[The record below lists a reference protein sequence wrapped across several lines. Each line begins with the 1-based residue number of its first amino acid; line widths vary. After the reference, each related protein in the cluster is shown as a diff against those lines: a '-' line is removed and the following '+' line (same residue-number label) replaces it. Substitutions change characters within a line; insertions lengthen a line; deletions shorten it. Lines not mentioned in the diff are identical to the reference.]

1 MAKNEEIE
9 ENVKISK
16 SSDGS
21 LKPLLWVVLLSIT
34 VLKFPES
41 IILLLVGMLPTM
53 VAFVI
58 DRSSGKYATLC
69 VGAMNI
75 AGIFPSIFKLWTG
88 QNSFS
93 QSIQIITNIFDL
105 VIMYGA
111 AGFGWVLYIIIPSAV
126 SALLNI
132 IAQRRITRIR
142 KQQHQLI
149 SEWGKN
155 VAVRPG
161 PESPVEDKNFEET
174 PGTALNI
181 ETTPSNP

>member
-1 MAKNEEIE
+1 MAENKEIE

-16 SSDGS
+16 SGDSP

-111 AGFGWVLYIIIPSAV
+111 AGFGWILYIIIPSAV

-132 IAQRRITRIR
+132 IAQRRINRLR
-142 KQQHQLI
+142 KQQHELI

-155 VAVRPG
+155 VAVRP
-161 PESPVEDKNFEET
+161 ESEDPTDDRDSKET
-174 PGTALNI
+174 PELA
-181 ETTPSNP
+181 